1 MPEKLEF
8 KPYTASE
15 VEGILLER
23 IEYAFVPKIWD
34 KKILSIVVGKAMEA
48 GDVRAGLHLLREAG
62 RQAEEDMSEK
72 VKEDHIVKAV
82 ATLSGFH
89 TKPKENLAEDEK
101 LILELVQGT
110 NKIGDLYKEY
120 QDQGGKGTY
129 KTFQRKIDKLSKGK
143 YIETKKVIGGKE
155 GTTTMVGEKNATLGE
170 FK

>member
-1 MPEKLEF
+1 MSNIHSF
-8 KPYTASE
+8 KFIQIIGDYSSLTE
-15 VEGILLER
+15 
-23 IEYAFVPKIWD
+23 AFAKSLNI
-34 KKILSIVVGKAMEA
+34 
-48 GDVRAGLHLLREAG
+48 
-62 RQAEEDMSEK
+62 
-72 VKEDHIVKAV
+72 
-82 ATLSGFH
+82 

-120 QDQGGKGTY
+120 QEQGGKGTY

-155 GTTTMVGEKNATLGE
+155 GTTTIVGEKNATLGE